1 MSRRYEIA
9 PQLTTDGALPHPESG
24 RPKLYSRRAKV
35 NRDDFTVFY
44 PVYTRWM
51 DNDVYG
57 HVNNVTYYSYFD
69 STINR
74 YLIEQGGLDIHAAR
88 IVGYV
93 VSSSCQFRRPVAYPD
108 AISVGL
114 RVAQLGNSSVTYEL
128 GVFKE
133 SENEAA
139 AYGQVVHVFVDRERN
154 RSVGIPSPIRHC
166 LEEILVTQVSSE
178 EI

>member
-1 MSRRYEIA
+1 M
-9 PQLTTDGALPHPESG
+9 
-24 RPKLYSRRAKV
+24 
-35 NRDDFTVFY
+35 NRHDFTVFY
-44 PVYTRWM
+44 PVSTRWM

-74 YLIEQGGLDIHAAR
+74 YLIEHGGLDIHSSK

-108 AISVGL
+108 SISVGL
-114 RVAQLGNSSVTYEL
+114 RVSKLGNSSVTYEL
-128 GVFKE
+128 GIFRE
-133 SENEAA
+133 SEEEAA
-139 AYGQVVHVFVDRERN
+139 AYGQVVHVFVDRDQN
-154 RSVGIPSPIRHC
+154 RSTPIPAKIRHC
-166 LEEILVTQVSSE
+166 LEEISTPKVSAD

>member
-1 MSRRYEIA
+1 M
-9 PQLTTDGALPHPESG
+9 
-24 RPKLYSRRAKV
+24 
-35 NRDDFTVFY
+35 NRDDFTIFY
-44 PVYTRWM
+44 PVHTRWM

-74 YLIEQGGLDIHAAR
+74 YLIEQGGLDIHAAK

-108 AISVGL
+108 SISVGL
-114 RVAQLGNSSVTYEL
+114 RVSKLGNSSVTYEL
-128 GVFKE
+128 GIFNE
-133 SENEAA
+133 SGVEAA
-139 AYGQVVHVFVDRERN
+139 AVGQVVHVFVDRDQN
-154 RSVGIPSPIRHC
+154 RSVRIPAQIRHC
-166 LEEILVTQVSSE
+166 LEELFVSQTSPE